1 MEMILRYNHI
11 DERLTAGPKE
21 RVGLMEQPSMGRST
35 TCARKT
41 EKPGRAHER
50 TRARAHTHMT
60 HANTLSRRE
69 GGGGRNK
76 GGGGRAEGAERMG
89 EDGKHGEK
97 AYNPSTQIFQR
108 NIIART
114 RDIRGGICT
123 DGDAGGLAAAGSD
136 GRLPH
141 SVAEE
146 EGHEDLADEGRHAA
160 VGRVDDVG
168 AQVGGHVH
176 FAREDHCE
184 DDGAEQAARHLG
196 YEIGLEGGGAGIIW
210 QMALLEYIMS
220 DRH

>member
-1 MEMILRYNHI
+1 MRQE
-11 DERLTAGPKE
+11 DGKAWP
-21 RVGLMEQPSMGRST
+21 
-35 TCARKT
+35 
-41 EKPGRAHER
+41 
-50 TRARAHTHMT
+50 RARAQARARTHTHT
-60 HANTLSRRE
+60 HANTLTRRE
-69 GGGGRNK
+69 GGGEGQGRRGK
-76 GGGGRAEGAERMG
+76 SGGSRADGGRR
-89 EDGKHGEK
+89 K
-97 AYNPSTQIFQR
+97 ARRASIQPQHTNIPTQYNRAHAGYPRRLLQR
-108 NIIART
+108 
-114 RDIRGGICT
+114 T
-123 DGDAGGLAAAGSD
+123 DGDAGGLAAAGGD